1 MKPSSLGS
9 VIWAKQSGCTT
20 EGSVSVGPESPGGVR
35 AGSAP
40 GGPIGVK
47 RINGGM
53 RWPFVIRGHK
63 PSIGHPSPFRERGL
77 GVRARLSLSR
87 TLKSG
92 RCCGCTRGRIRRAN
106 AVPSPQPSP
115 RGRGWSTPVLPAQFR
130 RLTPMAWTGRL
141 AVRRKNS
148 VRSRKSGE
156 FLPCSRGKGP
166 GGRQA
171 AREAALPQPP
181 ARGRALLRAELAV
194 GQISTWVQS
203 QFPAGSVEVLYA
215 DGNAVLLARR
225 R

>member
-1 MKPSSLGS
+1 MAIRDSRTQAFGGSPLSL
-9 VIWAKQSGCTT
+9 SG
-20 EGSVSVGPESPGGVR
+20 EGPGVR
-35 AGSAP
+35 AKLP
-40 GGPIGVK
+40 V
-47 RINGGM
+47 
-53 RWPFVIRGHK
+53 
-63 PSIGHPSPFRERGL
+63 
-77 GVRARLSLSR
+77 SR
-87 TLKSG
+87 TLKSPNCG
-92 RCCGCTRGRIRRAN
+92 DCARCTIRRAN